1 MKKIPT
7 NPHQV
12 SRRLARS
19 RLRAML
25 SVINVFACT
34 GVGAATFL
42 LQQNDWNHREPI
54 PHQGRA
60 EIAGSGERVDR
71 DRLAWSRERS
81 VVVNEFAGGAETE

>member
-1 MKKIPT
+1 MKKIPR

-25 SVINVFACT
+25 SVINVLACT

-54 PHQGRA
+54 PHQQRA
-60 EIAGSGERVDR
+60 EIGGSGEMVGR
-71 DRLAWSRERS
+71 DRLAWSRKHS
-81 VVVNEFAGGAETE
+81 VIAGEFAGGAEME